1 MKSSL
6 ESEVTQALPKSR
18 NPRGLNTDRLTEE
31 EILMCTNGTAVDLP
45 PTDTKR
51 WVARRKAAVVSAV
64 RSGAIGLEEACRRYE
79 LSEEEFHTWE
89 RGIENHGV
97 PGLRIT
103 RLQIYYDAPRLR
115 PVKPRIEHQSPEKRR
130 SEAL

>member
-1 MKSSL
+1 MDGSPEGQVL
-6 ESEVTQALPKSR
+6 
-18 NPRGLNTDRLTEE
+18 
-31 EILMCTNGTAVDLP
+31 ICTSCTTVDLSP
-45 PTDTKR
+45 SDTKR